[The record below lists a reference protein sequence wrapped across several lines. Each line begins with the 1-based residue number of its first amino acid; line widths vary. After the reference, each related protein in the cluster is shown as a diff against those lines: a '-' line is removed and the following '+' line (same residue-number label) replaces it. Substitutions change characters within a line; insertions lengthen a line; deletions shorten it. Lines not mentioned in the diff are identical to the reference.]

1 MCTLAQFAIV
11 SENGPFH
18 SVVAFT
24 STLFAG
30 DGHCQTLWIICRKNN
45 NPIRARR
52 PYKGQIM
59 TRLHMLARVQWA
71 KCHLIARRADWM
83 TIPDLHLVMLMA
95 ELGFIAAQTSVICGL
110 LRAEKRDRFRGDS
123 SMVWDGMMVARRQ
136 TWLLCKAIWM
146 LVVISTCVLMSY
158 HFSITRVPTWQCKT
172 PHRLDYTHRQF
183 LAQNNVDVLPW
194 PAVSPE
200 NHQIITLQDLQTT
213 LT

>member
-1 MCTLAQFAIV
+1 MSFLKRLAARGRPYIICTLAQFAIV

-30 DGHCQTLWIICRKNN
+30 DGHC

-71 KCHLIARRADWM
+71 KCHLISRRADWV

-110 LRAEKRDRFRGDS
+110 LRAKKGIDLEGTVLWF
-123 SMVWDGMMVARRQ
+123 GMG
-136 TWLLCKAIWM
+136 
-146 LVVISTCVLMSY
+146 
-158 HFSITRVPTWQCKT
+158 
-172 PHRLDYTHRQF
+172 
-183 LAQNNVDVLPW
+183 
-194 PAVSPE
+194 
-200 NHQIITLQDLQTT
+200 
-213 LT
+213 